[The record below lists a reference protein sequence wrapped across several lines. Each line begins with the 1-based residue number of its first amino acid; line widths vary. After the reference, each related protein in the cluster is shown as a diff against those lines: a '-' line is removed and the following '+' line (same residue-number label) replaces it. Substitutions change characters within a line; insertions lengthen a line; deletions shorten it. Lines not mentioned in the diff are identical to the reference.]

1 MSVTEVAILL
11 AVIAF
16 IVLVVFLIQFLSRAN
31 KTAKNMSSTILET
44 KKTITAVT
52 KDVDILMLQVEELL
66 IISNDLLKD
75 VQHKSET
82 IDPFFTAIADLS
94 ESVSDLNDSSRY
106 FVEKM
111 TSIGDHASKVSFV
124 SKTGLDVL
132 KALKKREVPHTEEDE
147 EEELE

>member
-16 IVLVVFLIQFLSRAN
+16 IVLVVFLIQFLSSAN
-31 KTAKNMSSTILET
+31 KAVKNMSTTILET
-44 KKTITAVT
+44 KKTITTVT
-52 KDVDILMLQVEELL
+52 KDVDVLASQVEELL
-66 IISNDLLKD
+66 IISNELLKD

-111 TSIGDHASKVSFV
+111 TSIGDHASKASFV
-124 SKTGLDVL
+124 SKAGLDVL
-132 KALKKREVPHTEEDE
+132 KALKKREVPHIEEDE
-147 EEELE
+147 ELE